1 MRGMCYKRQT
11 AYFICFFCCS
21 RKMYSA
27 LYELSV
33 AEDSI
38 WPEKYIIE
46 GYPPVRDFP
55 AQHPNKKQLDE
66 QRKDEL

>member
-1 MRGMCYKRQT
+1 
-11 AYFICFFCCS
+11 
-21 RKMYSA
+21 MYSA

-38 WPEKYIIE
+38 WPEKYIVND
-46 GYPPVRDFP
+46 YPQIRDFP